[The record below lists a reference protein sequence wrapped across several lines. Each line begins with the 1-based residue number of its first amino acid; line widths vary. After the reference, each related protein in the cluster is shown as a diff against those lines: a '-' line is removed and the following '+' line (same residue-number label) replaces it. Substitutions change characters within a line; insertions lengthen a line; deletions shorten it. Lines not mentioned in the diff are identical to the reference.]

1 VPASRYGG
9 AYLPRGNPP
18 LPTTN
23 PAPPGAQHA
32 PRRRRLILILLTAV
46 AAALSLAA
54 CTAAHGSTPTV
65 VPTYSPASAAPVS
78 PSPVATG
85 RDSTTTYVSSFREEF
100 PHLAQGKTDAQIIS
114 DGEADCSD
122 MAASWTMTTPSMA
135 QRYGLGDSAADQFT
149 LHNIALLDMF
159 TICPVR

>member
-1 VPASRYGG
+1 V
-9 AYLPRGNPP
+9 
-18 LPTTN
+18 PTTN

-32 PRRRRLILILLTAV
+32 PRGHRPILILLTAA

-54 CTAAHGSTPTV
+54 CTVAHGATPAPVPACST
-65 VPTYSPASAAPVS
+65 ASAAPVS
-78 PSPVATG
+78 PSPAATS
-85 RDSTTTYVSSFREEF
+85 DSAATYLSSFREEF
-100 PHLAQGKTDAQIIS
+100 PQLARGKTDAQIIS

-122 MAASWTMTTPSMA
+122 MAANWTMTTPSMA
-135 QRYGLGDSAADQFT
+135 QRYGLGDSTADQFT

>member
-1 VPASRYGG
+1 M
-9 AYLPRGNPP
+9 
-18 LPTTN
+18 PTTN

-32 PRRRRLILILLTAV
+32 PRGHRPILILLTAA

-54 CTAAHGSTPTV
+54 CTVAHGATPA
-65 VPTYSPASAAPVS
+65 VPTYSTASAAPVS
-78 PSPVATG
+78 PSPAAPSDSAAT
-85 RDSTTTYVSSFREEF
+85 YLSSFREEF
-100 PHLAQGKTDAQIIS
+100 PQLARGKTDAQIIS

-135 QRYGLGDSAADQFT
+135 QRYGLGDSTADQFT

-159 TICPVR
+159 TICSVR

>member
-1 VPASRYGG
+1 
-9 AYLPRGNPP
+9 

-32 PRRRRLILILLTAV
+32 TRRHRPILILLTTV

-54 CTAAHGSTPTV
+54 CTVAHGPTPTA
-65 VPTYSPASAAPVS
+65 VPTYSTASAAPAS
-78 PSPVATG
+78 PSPVAMG
-85 RDSTTTYVSSFREEF
+85 GDSAATYAISFREEF
-100 PHLAQGKTDAQIIS
+100 PQLAQGKTDAQIIS

-122 MAASWTMTTPSMA
+122 MAANWTTTTPSMA
-135 QRYGLGDSAADQFT
+135 QRYGLGDSTADQFT
-149 LHNIALLDMF
+149 LHNITLLDMF

>member
-1 VPASRYGG
+1 LPPA
-9 AYLPRGNPP
+9 
-18 LPTTN
+18 N

-32 PRRRRLILILLTAV
+32 PRGHRLILILLTAA

-54 CTAAHGSTPTV
+54 CTVAHGAIPAA
-65 VPTYSPASAAPVS
+65 VPTYATASAAPVS
-78 PSPVATG
+78 PSSAASAG
-85 RDSTTTYVSSFREEF
+85 DSAATYVSSFREEF
-100 PHLAQGKTDAQIIS
+100 PQLAQGKTNAQIIS

-122 MAASWTMTTPSMA
+122 MAANWTMTTPSMA
-135 QRYGLGDSAADQFT
+135 QRYGLGDSTADQFT

>member
-1 VPASRYGG
+1 M
-9 AYLPRGNPP
+9 
-18 LPTTN
+18 PTTN

-32 PRRRRLILILLTAV
+32 PRGHRPILILLTAA

-54 CTAAHGSTPTV
+54 CTVAHGATPAA
-65 VPTYSPASAAPVS
+65 VPTYSTASAAPVS
-78 PSPVATG
+78 PSPAATS
-85 RDSTTTYVSSFREEF
+85 DSAATYLSSFREEF
-100 PHLAQGKTDAQIIS
+100 PQLAQGKTDAQIIS

-122 MAASWTMTTPSMA
+122 MAANWTMTTPSMA
-135 QRYGLGDSAADQFT
+135 QRYGLGDSTADQFT

>member
-1 VPASRYGG
+1 M
-9 AYLPRGNPP
+9 
-18 LPTTN
+18 PTTN

-32 PRRRRLILILLTAV
+32 PRGLRLILILLTAA

-54 CTAAHGSTPTV
+54 CTVAHGATPAA

-78 PSPVATG
+78 PSPAARG
-85 RDSTTTYVSSFREEF
+85 GDSAATYVSSFREEF
-100 PHLAQGKTDAQIIS
+100 PQLAQGKTDAQIIS

-122 MAASWTMTTPSMA
+122 MAANWTMTTPSMA
-135 QRYGLGDSAADQFT
+135 QRYGLGDSTAGQFT
-149 LHNIALLDMF
+149 LHNIALLDVF

>member
-1 VPASRYGG
+1 MPI
-9 AYLPRGNPP
+9 
-18 LPTTN
+18 TN

-32 PRRRRLILILLTAV
+32 PRGHRPILILLTAA

-54 CTAAHGSTPTV
+54 CTVAHGATSA
-65 VPTYSPASAAPVS
+65 VPTYSTASAAPVS
-78 PSPVATG
+78 PSPAATS
-85 RDSTTTYVSSFREEF
+85 DSAATYLSSFRGEF
-100 PHLAQGKTDAQIIS
+100 PQLARGKADAQIIR

-122 MAASWTMTTPSMA
+122 MAANWTMTTPSMA
-135 QRYGLGDSAADQFT
+135 QRYGLGDSTADQFT